1 MTYRFSMPCAAV
13 VAHMAIGSAIGS
25 IIASAVAGCNATS
38 DDQVT
43 SPSVLGMTAT
53 ITPAYDD
60 GEQKIYQVKTPV
72 ALPYRR
78 PTAAETTALGPQ
90 DPYPHFPFLQK
101 SDSLVEIR
109 YTISNLDT
117 TPHNVTLMLDPWNE
131 FVRWVPGLVVGED
144 DSIPDESG
152 YSKVVLVPAMSRLQ
166 GTITSDDVDELA
178 TDLATVEYIQAHPP
192 TTSSGDDDDDDA
204 ATANL
209 DGLDNHVFDPQNRSN
224 ENDPLLVGLIPP
236 VVPGIV
242 GFDLGLRTSEQAQ
255 LAVEITVEIQ
265 DLNGN
270 RELPYGSSAPPI
282 GEPTTVITPAG
293 SKPL

>member
-1 MTYRFSMPCAAV
+1 MTYRRPSALSLGLALAAGAV
-13 VAHMAIGSAIGS
+13 
-25 IIASAVAGCNATS
+25 IIAGCNATS

-43 SPSVLGMTAT
+43 PPAVLGMTAT
-53 ITPAYDD
+53 VMPAYND
-60 GEQKIYQVKTPV
+60 GEEQIYQVKTPV
-72 ALPYRR
+72 SLPYRR
-78 PTAAETTALGPQ
+78 PTAAELAALGPQ
-90 DPYPHFPFLQK
+90 DPYPHYPFLQK

-117 TPHNVTLMLDPWNE
+117 MPHNVTLMLDPWNE

-152 YSKVVLVPAMSRLQ
+152 YSKVVQVPAMSRLQ

-178 TDLATVEYIQAHPP
+178 TDLATVEFIQAHPP
-192 TTSSGDDDDDDA
+192 TASSGDDDDDDD
-204 ATANL
+204 TTGSNL

-224 ENDPLLVGLIPP
+224 ENDPLLVGLIPA

-270 RELPYGSSAPPI
+270 RVLPYGSADPPI
-282 GEPTTVITPAG
+282 GEPTTVITPPG
-293 SKPL
+293 SRPL

>member
-1 MTYRFSMPCAAV
+1 MVSARIALVATASLLLCAA
-13 VAHMAIGSAIGS
+13 AT
-25 IIASAVAGCNATS
+25 AGCDATS

-43 SPSVLGMTAT
+43 SPTVLGMTT
-53 ITPAYDD
+53 SLTPAYND
-60 GEQKIYQVKTPV
+60 GEQMIFQVKTPV
-72 ALPYRR
+72 SLPYRR
-78 PTAAETTALGPQ
+78 PTAAETAALGPQ
-90 DPYPHFPFLQK
+90 DPYPHYPFLQK

-109 YTISNLDT
+109 YTLSNLDT
-117 TPHNVTLMLDPWNE
+117 TAHVVTLMLDPWNE
-131 FVRWVPGLVVGED
+131 FVRWVPGLVIQED

-152 YSKVVLVPAMSRLQ
+152 YSKVVSVPAMSRLE

-192 TTSSGDDDDDDA
+192 ADSSGDDDDDDDGNG
-204 ATANL
+204 ANI

-224 ENDPLLVGLIPP
+224 DDDPLLVGLIPK

-242 GFDLGLRTSEQAQ
+242 GFDLGLRTTEAAQ
-255 LAVEITVEIQ
+255 MAVEITVEIQ

-270 RELPYGSSAPPI
+270 RVLPYGSSEKPI
-282 GEPTTVITPAG
+282 GEPATTITPPG

>member
-1 MTYRFSMPCAAV
+1 MTHRRLLAFSLTLAGAAGV
-13 VAHMAIGSAIGS
+13 
-25 IIASAVAGCNATS
+25 VAGCNATS

-43 SPSVLGMTAT
+43 APSVLGMTAT
-53 ITPAYDD
+53 VMPAYND
-60 GEQKIYQVKTPV
+60 GEQQIYQVKTPV
-72 ALPYRR
+72 SLPYRR
-78 PTAAETTALGPQ
+78 PTAAETAALGPQ
-90 DPYPHFPFLQK
+90 DPYPHYPFLQK

-192 TTSSGDDDDDDA
+192 TASSGDDDDD
-204 ATANL
+204 TGANL

-224 ENDPLLVGLIPP
+224 ENDPLLAGLIPA

-270 RELPYGSSAPPI
+270 RVLPYGSSASPI
-282 GEPTTVITPAG
+282 GEPATVITPPG
-293 SKPL
+293 SQPL

>member
-1 MTYRFSMPCAAV
+1 MPCAAV
-13 VAHMAIGSAIGS
+13 VAHVAIGSAI
-25 IIASAVAGCNATS
+25 AAAVAGCNATS

-60 GEQKIYQVKTPV
+60 GEEKIYQVKTPV

-78 PTAAETTALGPQ
+78 PTAAETAALGPQ

-131 FVRWVPGLVVGED
+131 FVRWVPGLVVGD
-144 DSIPDESG
+144 DVSIPDESG

-192 TTSSGDDDDDDA
+192 TASSGDDDDDDA

-270 RELPYGSSAPPI
+270 RELPYGSSDPPI

>member
-1 MTYRFSMPCAAV
+1 MTYRRLSAFSLTLAAGAV
-13 VAHMAIGSAIGS
+13 I
-25 IIASAVAGCNATS
+25 VAGCNATS

-43 SPSVLGMTAT
+43 PPSVLGMTAT
-53 ITPAYDD
+53 VMPAYND
-60 GEQKIYQVKTPV
+60 GEEQIYQVKTPV
-72 ALPYRR
+72 SLPYRR
-78 PTAAETTALGPQ
+78 PTAAETAALGPQ
-90 DPYPHFPFLQK
+90 DPYPHYPFLQK

-192 TTSSGDDDDDDA
+192 SASSGDDDDDDD
-204 ATANL
+204 TGANL

-224 ENDPLLVGLIPP
+224 ENDPLLVGLIPA

-270 RELPYGSSAPPI
+270 RVLPFGSSDPPI
-282 GEPTTVITPAG
+282 GEPATVITPPG